1 MEKEEKIYEMMVEL
15 GQLLG
20 QMTRENTQLLEFV
33 REKNLLPVFEEYKK
47 RDDAERLCERN
58 QREMRKVQES
68 AGVIQTSQ
76 KDRKPH
82 RSRKPVKTRLP

>member
-33 REKNLLPVFEEYKK
+33 REKKLLPAFEEYKK

>member
-33 REKNLLPVFEEYKK
+33 REKNLLPAFEEYKK
-47 RDDAERLCERN
+47 RDDAARLQERN
-58 QREMRKVQES
+58 QREMRKMQENI
-68 AGVIQTSQ
+68 GGMQTSQ

>member
-1 MEKEEKIYEMMVEL
+1 MEKEEKIYEMMDEL

-33 REKNLLPVFEEYKK
+33 REKNLLPAFEEYKK
-47 RDDAERLCERN
+47 RDDAARLYERN

>member
-1 MEKEEKIYEMMVEL
+1 MMVEL

-33 REKNLLPVFEEYKK
+33 REKNLLPAFEEYKK

>member
-33 REKNLLPVFEEYKK
+33 REKNLLPAFEEYKK
-47 RDDAERLCERN
+47 RDDAARLYERN

-68 AGVIQTSQ
+68 AGVIQPSQ

>member
-33 REKNLLPVFEEYKK
+33 REKNLLPAFEEYKK
-47 RDDAERLCERN
+47 RDDAARLYERN

-68 AGVIQTSQ
+68 AGVILTSQ

>member
-33 REKNLLPVFEEYKK
+33 REKIFF
-47 RDDAERLCERN
+47 RRLRNIRREMMPHVCRKGIKGKCERY
-58 QREMRKVQES
+58 RKAQ
-68 AGVIQTSQ
+68 A
-76 KDRKPH
+76 
-82 RSRKPVKTRLP
+82 

>member
-1 MEKEEKIYEMMVEL
+1 
-15 GQLLG
+15 
-20 QMTRENTQLLEFV
+20 MTRENTQLLEFV
-33 REKNLLPVFEEYKK
+33 REKNLLPAFEEYKK
-47 RDDAERLCERN
+47 RDDAARLQERN

-68 AGVIQTSQ
+68 AGGIQTSQ

>member
-33 REKNLLPVFEEYKK
+33 REKNLLPAFEEYKK
-47 RDDAERLCERN
+47 KDDSARLKERN

-68 AGVIQTSQ
+68 AGGIQTSQ

-82 RSRKPVKTRLP
+82 RSRKPVKTKLP

>member
-33 REKNLLPVFEEYKK
+33 REKNLLPAFEEYKK
-47 RDDAERLCERN
+47 RDGAERLCERN

>member
-33 REKNLLPVFEEYKK
+33 REKNLLQAFEEYKK
-47 RDDAERLCERN
+47 RDDAARLQERN

-68 AGVIQTSQ
+68 AGGIQTSQ
-76 KDRKPH
+76 KDRKLH
-82 RSRKPVKTRLP
+82 RGRKPVKTRLP

>member
-33 REKNLLPVFEEYKK
+33 REKNLLPAFEEYKK
-47 RDDAERLCERN
+47 RDDTERLCERN

>member
-33 REKNLLPVFEEYKK
+33 REKNLLPAFEEYKK
-47 RDDAERLCERN
+47 RDDAARLYERN

-76 KDRKPH
+76 KDRKLH

>member
-33 REKNLLPVFEEYKK
+33 REKNLLPAFEEYKK
-47 RDDAERLCERN
+47 RDDVERLCERN

>member
-33 REKNLLPVFEEYKK
+33 REKNLLPAFEEYQK
-47 RDDAERLCERN
+47 RDDAARLQERN

-76 KDRKPH
+76 KDRKLH
-82 RSRKPVKTRLP
+82 RGRKPVKTRLP

>member
-1 MEKEEKIYEMMVEL
+1 MMVEL

-33 REKNLLPVFEEYKK
+33 REKNLLPAFEEYKK
-47 RDDAERLCERN
+47 RDDAARLQERN

-68 AGVIQTSQ
+68 AGGIQTSQ
-76 KDRKPH
+76 KDRKLH
-82 RSRKPVKTRLP
+82 RGRKPVKTRLP

>member
-33 REKNLLPVFEEYKK
+33 REKNLLPAFEEYKK
-47 RDDAERLCERN
+47 RDDTARLYERN

>member
-33 REKNLLPVFEEYKK
+33 REKNLLPAFEEYKK
-47 RDDAERLCERN
+47 RDDAARL
-58 QREMRKVQES
+58 QEMRKVQES
-68 AGVIQTSQ
+68 AGGIQTSQ
-76 KDRKPH
+76 KDRKLH
-82 RSRKPVKTRLP
+82 RGRKPVKTRLP

>member
-33 REKNLLPVFEEYKK
+33 REKNLLTAFEEYKK